1 MDTNTAKEF
10 YDAMSSSAAF
20 LGALGGLVKSFNS
33 KLAFKELCIRVIC
46 GSIIASV
53 CGAHVAQ
60 KVTEDLQPIVIFV
73 IGYMGIEAIDF
84 AVEIAK
90 KWMKTKAGIPAQQII
105 TKEQEAEE

>member
-1 MDTNTAKEF
+1 MDTNSAKDF
-10 YDAMSSSAAF
+10 YDAVTSSAAF

-33 KLAFKELCIRVIC
+33 KLAFKELCIRVVC

-73 IGYMGIEAIDF
+73 IGYMGIESIDF
-84 AVEIAK
+84 AVELGK
-90 KWMKTKAGIPAQQII
+90 KWMKAKAGIPHDQHLIN
-105 TKEQEAEE
+105 KEEE